1 MKHWMQAALDRID
14 ARQTEAERNTVVAR
28 AIRHAHAAMR
38 REQAATDAIHADY
51 ESGDHLGGQP

>member
-14 ARQTEAERNTVVAR
+14 ARQHQADRNDVVAR

-38 REQAATDAIHADY
+38 REQAADDVHADY

>member
-28 AIRHAHAAMR
+28 VIRQAHAAMR
-38 REQAATDAIHADY
+38 REQAAADTIHADY